1 MTEHTKEPWHLSQ
14 DGQHILSR
22 TGELSFAHVAEVFH
36 ELDDARRIV
45 ACVNVCAGI
54 STEALEGG
62 TAPVLTADVARDA
75 ERYRWLLENARA
87 TAEHWGGRWSLVIDS
102 PAPGKDAS
110 SEAINAAIDAAINR
124 QGGE

>member
-1 MTEHTKEPWHLSQ
+1 MKWKLVPVEPTPTQIRSGQLGVTTDYTKAIYRAMLEAAP
-14 DGQHILSR
+14 
-22 TGELSFAHVAEVFH
+22 TPAE
-36 ELDDARRIV
+36 A
-45 ACVNVCAGI
+45 
-54 STEALEGG
+54 S
-62 TAPVLTADVARDA
+62 ADVARDA